1 MRASKIDSKSYALKI
16 LEHKGVDAI
25 GEVWID
31 SLDRNCIVGID
42 REKATILIA
51 LYDFDP
57 DDYPSFI
64 DEGAKREAIEEV
76 MAKAN
81 FSFTEESAVYS
92 MSIMQMAE
100 TLVNEEV
107 MGVATCTTPF
117 EAVATGKE
125 LKKTND

>member
-1 MRASKIDSKSYALKI
+1 MKASEIDSRSCTLKI
-16 LEHKGVDAI
+16 LEHKGIDAI
-25 GEVWID
+25 GDVWID

-42 REKATILIA
+42 REKATIIIA

-57 DDYPSFI
+57 DGYPSFI
-64 DEGAKREAIEEV
+64 DERAKREAIEEV
-76 MAKAN
+76 MSKAD

-92 MSIMQMAE
+92 MSIVQMAE

-107 MGVATCTTPF
+107 VGVATCTTPF

-125 LKKTND
+125 LKKTKD

>member
-1 MRASKIDSKSYALKI
+1 MKASKIDSRSCTLKI
-16 LEHKGVDAI
+16 LEHKGIDAI
-25 GEVWID
+25 GDVWID

-42 REKATILIA
+42 REKATIIIA

-57 DDYPSFI
+57 DGYPSFI
-64 DEGAKREAIEEV
+64 DERAKHEAIEEV
-76 MAKAN
+76 MSKAD

-107 MGVATCTTPF
+107 IGVATCTTPF

-125 LKKTND
+125 LKKTKD